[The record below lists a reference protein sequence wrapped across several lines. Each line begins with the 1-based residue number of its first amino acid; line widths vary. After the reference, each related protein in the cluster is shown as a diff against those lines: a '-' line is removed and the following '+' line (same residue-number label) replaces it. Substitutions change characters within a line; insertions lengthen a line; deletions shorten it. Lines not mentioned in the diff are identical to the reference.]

1 MNSFLRSMTM
11 VPDPDFGF
19 PSRGRIAFAV
29 VHNDLPSVYVAEDAD
44 VLSRVLALELVAR
57 TPATRVS
64 NEARLQRMRQ
74 ALLEE
79 RWADA
84 VGEWIDETGHPVDA
98 YPDETIWTE
107 ARLDAEHALLEIR
120 MAPLFADDATE

>member
-1 MNSFLRSMTM
+1 MTA
-11 VPDPDFGF
+11 DASFGF

-29 VHNDLPSVYVAEDAD
+29 VHDDPPAVYIAEDAD
-44 VLSRVLALELVAR
+44 VLSRVLALELIAR
-57 TPATRVS
+57 TPAAQIS
-64 NEARLQRMRQ
+64 NRARLERMRA

-84 VGEWIDETGHPVDA
+84 LGDWIDETGSVVDA

-107 ARLDAEHALLEIR
+107 ARLDLEHATLEIR
-120 MAPLFADDATE
+120 MAPLFADDAPFEPGSA

>member
-1 MNSFLRSMTM
+1 MTA
-11 VPDPDFGF
+11 DTEFGL

-29 VHNDLPSVYVAEDAD
+29 VHDDPPSVYIAEDAE
-44 VLSRVLALELVAR
+44 VLSRVIALELIAR
-57 TPATRVS
+57 TPASRIS
-64 NEARLQRMRQ
+64 NRARLQRMRV

-84 VGEWIDETGHPVDA
+84 LGDWIDETGRVVDA

-107 ARLDAEHALLEIR
+107 ARLDLEHAALEIR
-120 MAPLFADDATE
+120 MAPLFADDPPSEPDST

>member
-1 MNSFLRSMTM
+1 MTAETN
-11 VPDPDFGF
+11 FGL
-19 PSRGRIAFAV
+19 PTRGRIAFAV
-29 VHNDLPSVYVAEDAD
+29 VHDDPPSVYVAEDAD

-57 TPATRVS
+57 TQAREIANS
-64 NEARLQRMRQ
+64 ARLERIRT

-84 VGEWIDETGHPVDA
+84 LGEWIDETGHVVDA

-107 ARLDAEHALLEIR
+107 ARLDLEHAALEIR
-120 MAPLFADDATE
+120 MAPLFVDDSSSEADSA